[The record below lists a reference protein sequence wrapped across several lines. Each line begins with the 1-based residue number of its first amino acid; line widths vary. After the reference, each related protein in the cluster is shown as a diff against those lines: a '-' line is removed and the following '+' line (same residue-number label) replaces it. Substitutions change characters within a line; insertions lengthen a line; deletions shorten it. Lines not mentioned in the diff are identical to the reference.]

1 MIDDEHKSRYMSKH
15 QKVRING
22 GRQLNAILVSLSI
35 ETHVAKLQLAGQ
47 LNSPYH
53 SLNKSF
59 TVLAS
64 PSSLLIFASSTG
76 HLGAPHLCYGPAK
89 CQLSP
94 TLHTCTITSILG
106 TFIFI
111 FIYSLWYEGRSI
123 KFIEHTLV
131 YWYHS
136 LIFRKGRGFD
146 DGTFCKMLA

>member
-22 GRQLNAILVSLSI
+22 ERQLNAILVSLSI

-53 SLNKSF
+53 SFNKSF
-59 TVLAS
+59 TVFAS

-76 HLGAPHLCYGPAK
+76 QLGAPHFCYGPANS
-89 CQLSP
+89 L
-94 TLHTCTITSILG
+94 LHTFTITSILA

-111 FIYSLWYEGRSI
+111 FIYSLWYQGRSI

-146 DGTFCKMLA
+146 DDTFCKMLA